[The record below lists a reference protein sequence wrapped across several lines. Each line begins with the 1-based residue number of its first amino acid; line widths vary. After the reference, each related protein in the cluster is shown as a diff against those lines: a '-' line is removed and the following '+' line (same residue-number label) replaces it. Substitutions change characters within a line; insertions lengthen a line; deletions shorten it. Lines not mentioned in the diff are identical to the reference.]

1 MMSASLVR
9 NSTRE
14 WQALDRHHVH
24 PFTDH
29 AALHKVGPRVIA
41 KAEGT
46 YLIDS
51 EGERL
56 LDAFAGL
63 WCVNVGYGRKTLAE
77 AAYNQMLELPYYNT
91 FFKTTHP
98 PAAELSD
105 VLVKMTPKQFSHVF
119 YGQSGSDANDT
130 IVRMV
135 RSYWNLKK
143 QPKKKTIISR
153 KNAYHGST
161 MVAAS
166 LGGMSYMHELA
177 DLPLPGFEHIRQPYW
192 YGEAGDLSPEEFG
205 RAAAQALE
213 DKIKELGAENV
224 AAFIGEPIQ
233 GAGGVIIPPENYWGE
248 IQKIC
253 KKYDLLLIADEVIC
267 GFGRTG
273 HWFASEY
280 YGIEADFMT
289 LAKGITSG
297 YMPLSAIMVAD
308 RVASVLNEMGDFSHG
323 FTYSGHPVSCA
334 VAMENIR
341 ILRDEKLVDR
351 VKNETGPY
359 LTKTL
364 QGFLDHPLVGEV
376 RNLGLMGAIELVKD
390 KKTRK
395 TFDPVGDVGT
405 ICRDHCFKLGLV
417 MRATR
422 DTMLI
427 SPPLMWTKDHI
438 DEWAALT
445 RKAIDLTAKDVGV
458 KA

>member
-1 MMSASLVR
+1 MSAQPAR

-24 PFTDH
+24 PFTDN

-51 EGERL
+51 DGERL

-63 WCVNVGYGRKTLAE
+63 WCVNVGYGRKALAE
-77 AAYNQMLELPYYNT
+77 AAYNQMLDLPYYNT

-105 VLVKMTPKQFSHVF
+105 LLVKMTPKQFTHVF

-153 KNAYHGST
+153 INAYHGST

-177 DLPLPGFEHIRQPYW
+177 DLPLPGFAHIRQPYW
-192 YGEAGDLSPEEFG
+192 YHEAGDLSPEEFG
-205 RAAAQALE
+205 RVAAQALE
-213 DKIKELGAENV
+213 DKIKELGPENV

-233 GAGGVIIPPENYWGE
+233 GAGGVIIPPANYWGE
-248 IQKIC
+248 IQNIC

-273 HWFASEY
+273 EWFASEHF
-280 YGIEADFMT
+280 GIEADFMT

-308 RVASVLNEMGDFSHG
+308 RVAKVLTEMGDFSHG

-341 ILRDEKLVDR
+341 ILKDEKLVER

-359 LTKTL
+359 LAKVL

-390 KKTRK
+390 KKTRE
-395 TFDPVGDVGT
+395 TFSPVGDVGT

-417 MRATR
+417 MRATK

-427 SPPLMWTKDHI
+427 SPPLTWTKQHV
-438 DEWAALT
+438 DEWAALAK
-445 RKAIDLTAKDVGV
+445 KAIDLTEKDLGV

>member
-1 MMSASLVR
+1 MSTQPAR

-14 WQALDRHHVH
+14 WQALDRAHVH

-29 AALHKVGPRVIA
+29 AQLHRVGPRVIT
-41 KAEGT
+41 KAEGS

-63 WCVNVGYGRKTLAE
+63 WCVNVGYGRKSIAE
-77 AAYNQMLELPYYNT
+77 VAYKQLLDLPYYNT

-98 PAAELSD
+98 PVAELSRILID
-105 VLVKMTPKQFSHVF
+105 MTPKQFNHVF

-153 KNAYHGST
+153 INGYHGST
-161 MVAAS
+161 MIAAS

-177 DLPLPGFEHIRQPYW
+177 DLPLPGFVHIRQPYW
-192 YGEAGDLSPEEFG
+192 YSEGADLSPEAFG
-205 RAAAQALE
+205 KLCAQALE
-213 DKIKELGAENV
+213 EKIQELGPENI

-233 GAGGVIIPPENYWGE
+233 GAGGVIIPPQSYWPE

-253 KKYDLLLIADEVIC
+253 KKHDILLIADEVIC

-273 HWFASEY
+273 YWFASEHF
-280 YGIEADFMT
+280 GIEADFMT

-297 YMPLSAIMVAD
+297 YVPLSAIMVAD
-308 RVASVLNEMGDFSHG
+308 RVADVLNAMGDFAHG
-323 FTYSGHPVSCA
+323 FTYSGHPVACA
-334 VAMENIR
+334 VAIENIR
-341 ILRDEKLVDR
+341 ILKEEKLVDR
-351 VKNETGPY
+351 VHDETGPY
-359 LTKTL
+359 LAKKM
-364 QGFLDHPLVGEV
+364 QEFLSHPLVGEV

-395 TFDPVGDVGT
+395 TFEPVGDTGT

-427 SPPLMWTKDHI
+427 SPPLTWTKADI
-438 DEWAALT
+438 DEWARLAKQAL
-445 RKAIDLTAKDVGV
+445 DLTAKDVG
-458 KA
+458 AS